1 MTINVDFWFDP
12 LCPWAWMTS
21 RWMLEVEKVR
31 DVHTTFHIFSL
42 AILNEDKDV
51 PEQYRA
57 GIEAGRPA
65 TRAAI
70 GVLEQYGQDGIR
82 AFYTALGTAYHP
94 NNEPKDGQ
102 TLRKVLDE
110 LGYDVSIADR
120 AEAGEWEDQVR
131 KSFEE
136 GISLVGG
143 EVGTPIVKVHDTAL
157 FGPVISPA
165 PKGEQAGEL
174 FDGFEKLAAY
184 PGFFEAKRT
193 RTVDPIFD

>member
-70 GVLEQYGQDGIR
+70 GVLEQYGQEGIR

-131 KSFEE
+131 ASFEE